1 MGRSPCCEKE
11 HTNKGAWTKE
21 EDERLINYIKVH
33 GEGCWRSLPKAA
45 GLLRCG
51 KSCRL
56 RWINYLRPDL
66 KRGNFTEEED
76 ELIINFHSL
85 LGNKWSLI
93 AARLPGRTDNEIKNY
108 WNTHIKRKL
117 YSRGIDPQTHR
128 PLNSAPV
135 PAPSPGNNNNNNN
148 KRNNNTSTNTKTD
161 CSNKFEMNVQ
171 SNRPVMQL
179 VPEFILSTGR
189 SIGTDKNHNYHSPS
203 SAEDSSNNTSGSGV
217 TTEEA
222 HQELNLELSI
232 GLPQQPRIIN
242 QKPAAGGSYQFF
254 GANTNNNPSTGAAQT
269 GAACLCYN
277 LGFQNSKLAC
287 SCSSNPMPM
296 STIITADNNLH
307 RFYRPPLDS

>member
-21 EDERLINYIKVH
+21 EDQRLINYIKVH

-76 ELIINFHSL
+76 ELIISLHSL

-128 PLNSAPV
+128 PLNAAAAATTDTGAVVS
-135 PAPSPGNNNNNNN
+135 SSNDGGNNNNSKFQLVTELGSANNN
-148 KRNNNTSTNTKTD
+148 NATKIVKT
-161 CSNKFEMNVQ
+161 E
-171 SNRPVMQL
+171 
-179 VPEFILSTGR
+179 
-189 SIGTDKNHNYHSPS
+189 SPC
-203 SAEDSSNNTSGSGV
+203 EDSNSSSGV

-222 HQELNLELSI
+222 ACAHAQLNLELTI
-232 GLPQQPRIIN
+232 GLPSDQPSSVN
-242 QKPAAGGSYQFF
+242 QDKFKQRQPQEHPRPEQVLYHWYGNFSSAGQGV
-254 GANTNNNPSTGAAQT
+254 
-269 GAACLCYN
+269 CLCYG
-277 LGFQNSKLAC
+277 LGFQSKDQAC
-287 SCSSNPMPM
+287 SCKLAMGAVVVAPNASSPP
-296 STIITADNNLH
+296 TVTETATDTMY
-307 RFYRPPLDS
+307 RFYTPMNI

>member
-21 EDERLINYIKVH
+21 EDERLVNYIKLH

-76 ELIINFHSL
+76 ELIINLHGL

-117 YSRGIDPQTHR
+117 YNRGLDPQTHR
-128 PLNSAPV
+128 PLNAAVATTATNTSAPV
-135 PAPSPGNNNNNNN
+135 VAATNNKKANDDSISSSSNFHSMTPPSPNFGI
-148 KRNNNTSTNTKTD
+148 SGYTNTKIITD
-161 CSNKFEMNVQ
+161 SA
-171 SNRPVMQL
+171 
-179 VPEFILSTGR
+179 
-189 SIGTDKNHNYHSPS
+189 
-203 SAEDSSNNTSGSGV
+203 AEDSNSNSSSGV
-217 TTEEA
+217 TAEVEA
-222 HQELNLELSI
+222 SPQLNLELSL
-232 GLPQQPRIIN
+232 GLPSQVSLKRQRRE
-242 QKPAAGGSYQFF
+242 QRHQRVLYQWY
-254 GANTNNNPSTGAAQT
+254 GNARQGV
-269 GAACLCYN
+269 CLCCN
-277 LGFQNSKLAC
+277 LKFQ
-287 SCSSNPMPM
+287 SNQ
-296 STIITADNNLH
+296 TATCGCNCKTMGTAPTTDNNLY
-307 RFYRPPLDS
+307 RFYGPLDI

>member
-21 EDERLINYIKVH
+21 EDERLIKYIKQH

-76 ELIINFHSL
+76 EIIINLHSL

-117 YSRGIDPQTHR
+117 LSRGIDPQTHR
-128 PLNSAPV
+128 PLNSSASTSVNQQKSVAIRPCPPTTQILAMQTV
-135 PAPSPGNNNNNNN
+135 
-148 KRNNNTSTNTKTD
+148 RND
-161 CSNKFEMNVQ
+161 
-171 SNRPVMQL
+171 PVM
-179 VPEFILSTGR
+179 
-189 SIGTDKNHNYHSPS
+189 KNTISFKV
-203 SAEDSSNNTSGSGV
+203 ADSSV
-217 TTEEA
+217 EENSNSSSVLSE
-222 HQELNLELSI
+222 ELTPEINLELSI
-232 GLPQQPRIIN
+232 RPPQSHGQLKLEK
-242 QKPAAGGSYQFF
+242 QEFKYQIF
-254 GANTNNNPSTGAAQT
+254 GQSVPPVARTSV
-269 GAACLCYN
+269 CLCHSIRFEK
-277 LGFQNSKLAC
+277 GRS
-287 SCSSNPMPM
+287 SCKCVSMTNVK
-296 STIITADNNLH
+296 ADCMQ
-307 RFYRPPLDS
+307 RFYGSLTL